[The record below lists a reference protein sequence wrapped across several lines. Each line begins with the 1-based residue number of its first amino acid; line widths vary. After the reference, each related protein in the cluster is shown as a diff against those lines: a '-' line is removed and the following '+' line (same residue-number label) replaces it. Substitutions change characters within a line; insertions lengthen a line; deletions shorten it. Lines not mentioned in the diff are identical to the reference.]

1 VSKKQCP
8 QRPRCQKKNSVPSV
22 PGVKKKQCP
31 QRPRCQKKTVSPA
44 SPVSKKNSVPS
55 VPGVKKK
62 QCPQRPR
69 CQKKSVLS
77 VPGVKKKQCPQR
89 PRCQKKQCPQ
99 RPRCQKKNSVPSVP
113 GVKKK
118 NSVPSVPGVKKN
130 SVLSVPGVKKK
141 TVSPASPVSKKK
153 QCPQRPRCQKK
164 QCPQRPRCQK
174 KNSVPSV
181 PGVKKKQCPQR
192 PQCQKKQCPQRPQCQ
207 KKNSVPSV
215 PSVKKKTVSPAFPV
229 SKKNSVP
236 SVPSVK
242 KKIMTTSKNTLHP
255 RNRHKGA
262 YDFSSLLQACPE
274 LEPYVHMG
282 KSERL
287 TIDFSDP
294 EAVKYLNKALL
305 IKHYGITYWDI
316 PPGYLCPAV
325 PSRAD
330 YLHYAADLLADPHT
344 GDIPRGKSVRVLDIG
359 VGANGVYPIIGHRQY
374 GWQFVG
380 SDIDPIAVKAA
391 SAIVEAN
398 KVLRGGIE
406 IRLQKNPQNIFKGVV
421 RPGEQFDLC
430 ISNPPY
436 FHSEE
441 QAARVA
447 GEKWKKLGLKA
458 ADNNFRNFGG
468 QANELETKG
477 GEVGFIQRMITE
489 SQEFADSFQWFTTLV
504 SNRNSWPAVRKAL
517 KRVGAAEVKEMVSE
531 RGQKMTRIIAW
542 HFRK

>member
-1 VSKKQCP
+1 
-8 QRPRCQKKNSVPSV
+8 
-22 PGVKKKQCP
+22 
-31 QRPRCQKKTVSPA
+31 
-44 SPVSKKNSVPS
+44 
-55 VPGVKKK
+55 
-62 QCPQRPR
+62 
-69 CQKKSVLS
+69 
-77 VPGVKKKQCPQR
+77 
-89 PRCQKKQCPQ
+89 
-99 RPRCQKKNSVPSVP
+99 
-113 GVKKK
+113 
-118 NSVPSVPGVKKN
+118 
-130 SVLSVPGVKKK
+130 
-141 TVSPASPVSKKK
+141 
-153 QCPQRPRCQKK
+153 
-164 QCPQRPRCQK
+164 
-174 KNSVPSV
+174 
-181 PGVKKKQCPQR
+181 
-192 PQCQKKQCPQRPQCQ
+192 
-207 KKNSVPSV
+207 
-215 PSVKKKTVSPAFPV
+215 
-229 SKKNSVP
+229 
-236 SVPSVK
+236 
-242 KKIMTTSKNTLHP
+242 MTTSKNTLHP

-398 KVLRGGIE
+398 KLLKRGIE
-406 IRLQKNPQNIFKGVV
+406 IRLQKNPQQYFKGVV
-421 RPGEQFDLC
+421 RSGEYFHLC

>member
-1 VSKKQCP
+1 
-8 QRPRCQKKNSVPSV
+8 
-22 PGVKKKQCP
+22 
-31 QRPRCQKKTVSPA
+31 
-44 SPVSKKNSVPS
+44 
-55 VPGVKKK
+55 
-62 QCPQRPR
+62 
-69 CQKKSVLS
+69 
-77 VPGVKKKQCPQR
+77 
-89 PRCQKKQCPQ
+89 
-99 RPRCQKKNSVPSVP
+99 
-113 GVKKK
+113 
-118 NSVPSVPGVKKN
+118 
-130 SVLSVPGVKKK
+130 
-141 TVSPASPVSKKK
+141 
-153 QCPQRPRCQKK
+153 
-164 QCPQRPRCQK
+164 
-174 KNSVPSV
+174 
-181 PGVKKKQCPQR
+181 
-192 PQCQKKQCPQRPQCQ
+192 
-207 KKNSVPSV
+207 
-215 PSVKKKTVSPAFPV
+215 
-229 SKKNSVP
+229 
-236 SVPSVK
+236 
-242 KKIMTTSKNTLHP
+242 MTTSKNTLHP

-398 KVLRGGIE
+398 KLLKRGIGI
-406 IRLQKNPQNIFKGVV
+406 RSQKNPQHLFKGIV
-421 RPGEQFDLC
+421 RSGEYFHLC